1 MGVDLSPALTVA
13 EHRLGPSLRDY
24 FPNTHTLQGV
34 PVFSPARE
42 PSLLL
47 IGLLAPIVAALSA
60 FVFAASPDAQ
70 GAVNAVAVAVAG
82 VVTAFLVK
90 SDNLLPAITGLG
102 QAVIALV
109 LAFGV
114 HLDSGQQASVIVALG
129 AVAAY
134 IVRDRVTAPAPAVI
148 A

>member
-1 MGVDLSPALTVA
+1 MAR
-13 EHRLGPSLRDY
+13 HRLAVPPLSAY
-24 FPNTHTLQGV
+24 FPNSHTFQGA

-47 IGLLAPIVAALSA
+47 IGLLAPVVAALSA
-60 FVFAASPDAQ
+60 FVFAASPDTQ
-70 GAVNAVAVAVAG
+70 GAVNAVSVALAG
-82 VVTAFLVK
+82 VLTAFLVK

-114 HLDSGQQASVIVALG
+114 HLDTNQQATAIIALG
-129 AVAAY
+129 AIAAY
-134 IVRDRVTAPAPAVI
+134 VVRDRVTAPVPTPVVA
-148 A
+148 